1 MELFTNAECK
11 IGELEL
17 NNKVIK
23 PIMAKPRLYSEVDG
37 DNDDDN
43 DGDDVDG
50 DDVDGDVSMVVKD
63 EVAGDND
70 GVVDDFDT

>member
-37 DNDDDN
+37 DND
-43 DGDDVDG
+43 G

>member
-1 MELFTNAECK
+1 LELFTNAECK

-50 DDVDGDVSMVVKD
+50 DVSMVVKD

>member
-1 MELFTNAECK
+1 
-11 IGELEL
+11 
-17 NNKVIK
+17 
-23 PIMAKPRLYSEVDG
+23 MAKPRLYSEVDG

-43 DGDDVDG
+43 DG